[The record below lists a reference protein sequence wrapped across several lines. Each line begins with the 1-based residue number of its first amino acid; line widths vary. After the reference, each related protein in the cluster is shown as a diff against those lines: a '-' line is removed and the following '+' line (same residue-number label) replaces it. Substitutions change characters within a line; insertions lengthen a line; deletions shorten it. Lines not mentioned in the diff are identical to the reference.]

1 MLRTIPYNRKDNMS
15 KKSMQ
20 RAIAYSNQ
28 KAVLP
33 EAVTDGQRKLSEAID
48 HNRVIFVTG
57 PAGSGKTFVSVARA
71 IAMLRQ
77 DKVKKIV
84 LTRPVVEAGEQLGFL
99 PGALEEKIDPYLKPL
114 YDAIQ
119 DMTDKYQLQNWLTEG
134 TVEIAPLAYMRG
146 RTFNDAVILFDEAQ
160 NATRSQ
166 IKMVLTRIGHNTKV
180 IVNGDIKQIDI
191 DESKSGLAW
200 TEHLLE
206 DVKDIAA
213 IHLSASDIVRDD
225 IVADIIS
232 KYEEGERQR

>member
-1 MLRTIPYNRKDNMS
+1 
-15 KKSMQ
+15 MQ

-28 KAVLP
+28 KAILP

-180 IVNGDIKQIDI
+180 IVNGDIKQIDV
-191 DESKSGLAW
+191 DES
-200 TEHLLE
+200 
-206 DVKDIAA
+206 
-213 IHLSASDIVRDD
+213 
-225 IVADIIS
+225 
-232 KYEEGERQR
+232 